1 MIGSASITIGT
12 FAASMLLMYLVK
24 KTGTLRVSEAGELQ
38 GLDLH
43 EHGGPA
49 YPDLYNVG
57 IGTEGLT
64 SDQKP

>member
-1 MIGSASITIGT
+1 MPRLAWGISTEGVAD
-12 FAASMLLMYLVK
+12 
-24 KTGTLRVSEAGELQ
+24 RAGELQ

-64 SDQKP
+64 NDEKP